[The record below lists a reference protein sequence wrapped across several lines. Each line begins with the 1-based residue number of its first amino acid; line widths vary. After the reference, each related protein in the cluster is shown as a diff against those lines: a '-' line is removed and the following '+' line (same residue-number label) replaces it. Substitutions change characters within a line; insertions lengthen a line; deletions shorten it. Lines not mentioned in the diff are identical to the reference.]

1 MNQTKKTEAKVITF
15 NIGTILIIESM
26 VSLFCDTVE
35 FIMLEILSI
44 INSLTFFIYGLLCL
58 FTKHMV
64 AEFTRYEL
72 LKFRLLT
79 GFLEV
84 FAALGVMIGLYFIPP
99 LYIISVSGLA
109 ALMFFGVIVRV
120 KVKDKLIQTAPAF
133 LLFIL
138 NCYLLYLKIQGF

>member
-1 MNQTKKTEAKVITF
+1 
-15 NIGTILIIESM
+15 
-26 VSLFCDTVE
+26 
-35 FIMLEILSI
+35 
-44 INSLTFFIYGLLCL
+44 
-58 FTKHMV
+58 MV